1 MSTIGQTDK
10 ERLEELEVLLKNV
23 NGEILESKN
32 RFNSKAGNKAYC
44 GYHHLLR
51 SYRKGLKSL
60 AFDIRTDIDSLK
72 EDINKK

>member
-23 NGEILESKN
+23 KEEILESKT
-32 RFNSKAGNKAYC
+32 RFNSKAGNKAYY
-44 GYHHLLR
+44 GYDHLLR

-60 AFDIRTDIDSLK
+60 AFDVMADIASLK

>member
-1 MSTIGQTDK
+1 MSTIQQSDK

-23 NGEILESKN
+23 NEEILESKT

-51 SYRKGLKSL
+51 TYRKGLKSL
-60 AFDIRTDIDSLK
+60 AFDIMEDIAGLK
-72 EDINKK
+72 EDINKG